1 MEDNRVSAKHR
12 PPVDEHG
19 NVGLGTRS
27 PSELMNENR
36 AKERKLTSVLGCF
49 PSDLTVARL
58 EYKFHG
64 VLGE

>member
-36 AKERKLTSVLGCF
+36 AKAEEAHLSPWLLSK
-49 PSDLTVARL
+49 
-58 EYKFHG
+58 
-64 VLGE
+64 